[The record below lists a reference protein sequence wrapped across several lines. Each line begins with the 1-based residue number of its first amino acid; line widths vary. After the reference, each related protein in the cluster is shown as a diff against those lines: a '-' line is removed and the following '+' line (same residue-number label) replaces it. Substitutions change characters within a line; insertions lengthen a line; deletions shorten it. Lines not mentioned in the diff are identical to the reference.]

1 MIVLEAS
8 QWQTLNFDVL
18 CDYITRSLCPIMP
31 PFFFSSF
38 LHFLINR
45 LGKDPCF
52 ATQKNTDKSVEI
64 PKSQTIEFKPQAEQ
78 TLNDRK
84 KAEADL

>member
-1 MIVLEAS
+1 MSHYAPL
-8 QWQTLNFDVL
+8 
-18 CDYITRSLCPIMP
+18 
-31 PFFFSSF
+31 FFFSSF

-84 KAEADL
+84 KAEADLWFLIYSSNKYKRTGDKALFP